1 MDSMYVRM
9 EFRRILSSLDVDLVK
24 THHVYAVSPFDIKW
38 VSHVRGRG
46 IPVDRDFILSGN
58 E

>member
-1 MDSMYVRM
+1 
-9 EFRRILSSLDVDLVK
+9 LSSLDVDLVK